1 MTTGGGPARLLRVYG
16 LWIVLVTAAV
26 TGVAYAVG
34 AAAPVEY
41 QSAAI
46 VVVESRVQQN
56 TTPVA
61 PDMGTE
67 KQLAQ
72 SGLVVDPAA
81 RKLGIGPGDMV
92 EGLVVSVAAD
102 ANVLTFAYTDADPQ
116 TAQLR
121 ADALARAYVAYRNAG
136 EVEEAK
142 DDAKEKDKKV
152 TATTSTQHATLVTPA
167 GLPGT
172 PVERPIWIDLGLGVA
187 IGLVLGLGTALIR
200 DRLSDRL
207 RGRDDFARVLGGT
220 VLATVPRE
228 RRWRDR
234 ADVRPVL
241 LRSPRSPV
249 AESFRYL
256 RSRLQPVLPGGGTTI
271 LVTSAAEREGRTTT
285 AANLAT
291 ALAFAGRTVILLDA
305 DLRSPRVHTV
315 FGVTDGPGLADVL
328 ADRAAVS
335 DVLRDTPVPRLR
347 LLTAGRA
354 AADAG
359 DLLDSVSLRRIART
373 LRSRCDVVVIDS
385 APVLSVSDPIV
396 LAAVSDHILLVGD
409 QRRSTRA
416 AVSRALAELGETVEG
431 SVSGVLLNV
440 ARYAGGLAPR
450 GRLAV
455 PATDPAGSTR
465 PVVPAPTTTLY
476 RSPVV
481 SAGEFAEAD
490 RTRDVGE
497 LTREI
502 NNKVPVQRGD
512 PTGIPG
518 AGG

>member
-1 MTTGGGPARLLRVYG
+1 MTTSGGPARLLRVYG

-34 AAAPVEY
+34 TTAPVEY

-102 ANVLTFAYTDADPQ
+102 ANVLTFAYTHPDPQ

-136 EVEEAK
+136 EAAEDE
-142 DDAKEKDKKV
+142 AKEKDKKV

-172 PVERPIWIDLGLGVA
+172 PVERPVWIDLGLGVA

-200 DRLSDRL
+200 DKLSDRL

-234 ADVRPVL
+234 DDVRPVL

-256 RSRLQPVLPGGGTTI
+256 RSRLQPALPGGGTTI

-328 ADRAAVS
+328 ADRAGVS

-359 DLLDSVSLRRIART
+359 DLLDSVSLRRIVRT

-416 AVSRALAELGETVEG
+416 AVARALAELGETVEG
-431 SVSGVLLNV
+431 TVSGVLLNV
-440 ARYAGGLAPR
+440 ARSAGGLAPR

-455 PATDPAGSTR
+455 PAADPADSTV

-481 SAGEFAEAD
+481 PAGEFAESD